1 MQRFQSGQGDFAGE
15 ALAIGEFDLITR
27 DLARSTGAGRVVLA
41 LRDEDGSIGA
51 ASGWGEHLGT
61 ESPPRALSPGGF
73 ASRVVETERSA
84 SEPIDGDGTLTYA
97 VGAPVQAFAS
107 PPGALCAAFAVTP
120 EPAETRWVV
129 ESYARL
135 ASLSL
140 HDPFVLDGLLS
151 SARLDGL
158 TGCLNYGALRQE
170 LNSELARASR
180 HGRDL
185 SCCFIDL
192 DRFKQVNDHYG
203 HLHGSRVLA
212 SVAAMLDEGMR
223 DGDRLGRYGGD
234 EFVAVLPDTDEAA
247 ALGLGERL
255 RERISGATGGRR
267 LDASVGVAQ
276 WVPGTNADEMLAA
289 ADDALRSVKEGGG
302 GAVIKATDLRRAPV
316 AVPVAAE
323 ASRRLA

>member
-1 MQRFQSGQGDFAGE
+1 MQRFQSGEGDFAGE

-27 DLARSTGAGRVVLA
+27 DLARSTGAQRVVLA
-41 LRDEDGSIGA
+41 LRDKNDGSIKV
-51 ASGWGEHLGT
+51 ASGWGEHVGT
-61 ESPPRALSPGGF
+61 ESPPRALSAGGF
-73 ASRVVETERSA
+73 VTRVVESERGA
-84 SEPIDGDGTLTYA
+84 SEPIDGDESLAFA
-97 VGAPVQAFAS
+97 VGAPVKALAS
-107 PPGALCAAFAVTP
+107 PPGALCVAFAVAP
-120 EPAETRWVV
+120 ECTETRWVV

-151 SARLDGL
+151 AARLDAL
-158 TGCLNYGALRQE
+158 TGCLNYGALRHE
-170 LNSELARASR
+170 LNNELGRASR

-192 DRFKQVNDHYG
+192 DRFKLVNDHYG

-212 SVAAMLDEGMR
+212 SVAATLDEGMR

-247 ALGLGERL
+247 ALGMAERL
-255 RERISGATGGRR
+255 RERIARTSHS

-276 WVPGTNADEMLAA
+276 WVPGTLADEMLAA
-289 ADDALRSVKEGGG
+289 ADDALRTAKEDGGG
-302 GAVIKATDLRRAPV
+302 VAIRASDLRTA
-316 AVPVAAE
+316 PVAAE